1 MIPVVALTYF
11 LCSQKKSLFRIEES
25 KDPELRRIY
34 QITARSFEPCSTK
47 EEENYNHMMDI
58 MENTNN
64 QFQKTSKC
72 ADELKKIM
80 SFLKKSSDMLKMA
93 SSIRARKKK
102 SNWLKTMKLGRLP
115 PIERLMS
122 ANLYFTTK

>member
-1 MIPVVALTYF
+1 MMPVVALTYF
-11 LCSQKKSLFRIEES
+11 LCSQKKSLFGIEENE
-25 KDPELRRIY
+25 DPELRRIH

-64 QFQKTSKC
+64 QFQKISKC

-93 SSIRARKKK
+93 SSIRARKK
-102 SNWLKTMKLGRLP
+102 NQIG
-115 PIERLMS
+115 
-122 ANLYFTTK
+122 